1 MAFPSRRPPSSGWS
15 YTPEYLGNILD
26 PGGAVIKTPRGHK
39 VGKGWIWE
47 ELSEVGNKI
56 HCIKIVKELIKHIKM
71 WPLLVRNK
79 YLHLLYET
87 VNR

>member
-1 MAFPSRRPPSSGWS
+1 MDR
-15 YTPEYLGNILD
+15 
-26 PGGAVIKTPRGHK
+26 GGVIKTPIGHK

-56 HCIKIVKELIKHIKM
+56 HYIKIAKELIKHIKM

-79 YLHLLYET
+79 YLHLLCEK